1 MPLNLS
7 AILLIVKVNKADVTA
22 NGGNK
27 SSKYQIRLGF
37 ISGTKHFIDSFNE
50 SKLPEL
56 SSTISDR

>member
-37 ISGTKHFIDSFNE
+37 ICVLNTFIDPFNE